1 MDLQKL
7 KHEHTEILANVSAL
21 RKLVQSGIQENAAAI
36 SAQIVQMSSLIKL
49 HLAVED
55 SVLYPALQKGSNPA
69 LAKMAKQYQSEM
81 ANIAS
86 AYISFAR
93 RWHTGTTVAAD
104 PEGFR
109 QDANQV
115 LKVLHE
121 RVQKENTEF
130 YPAAE
135 AC

>member
-7 KHEHTEILANVSAL
+7 KQEHTEILTNVAAL
-21 RKLVQSGIQENAAAI
+21 RKLAQSGIRENAMAI
-36 SAQIVQMSSLIKL
+36 SAQIIKMSALIKL

-55 SVLYPALQKGSNPA
+55 SVLYPALQKGSNAA
-69 LAKMAKQYQSEM
+69 LAGMAKQYQGEM

-86 AYISFAR
+86 TYINFAR
-93 RWHTGTTVAAD
+93 RWNTGTTVADD

-130 YPAAE
+130 YPAVE
-135 AC
+135 AG